1 MHHSILLGALSKRD
15 FFSWLIYMTYFI
27 FQMQITVTSELIE
40 GNEFT
45 IVVNASA
52 YESLKHKFQLHVPV
66 TSDTNVLKNISGE
79 Y

>member
-1 MHHSILLGALSKRD
+1 
-15 FFSWLIYMTYFI
+15 MTYFI

-52 YESLKHKFQLHVPV
+52 YESLKHKIQLHVPV
-66 TSDTNVLKNISGE
+66 TSDTNVLKNISGK
-79 Y
+79 YGFFKFPHNFIFC

>member
-1 MHHSILLGALSKRD
+1 
-15 FFSWLIYMTYFI
+15 MTYFI

-52 YESLKHKFQLHVPV
+52 YESLKHKIQLFMG
-66 TSDTNVLKNISGE
+66 L
-79 Y
+79 